1 METAAPS
8 TVCVGMTPWW
18 TGGTLRV
25 GARGLEIAGRSVEAL
40 AAELGTP
47 LYLYDRARVHEQLA
61 RLREALSGFA
71 RWRIYYA
78 LKANRFPPLL
88 SLLRNEGDVGI
99 DACSPREV
107 AR

>member
-1 METAAPS
+1 MKKPAQPNSGHAAS
-8 TVCVGMTPWW
+8 TISVGTTPWW

-25 GARGLEIAGRSVEAL
+25 GARGLETAGRRAEAL

-47 LYLYDRARVHEQLA
+47 LYLYDSARVREQLA

-78 LKANRFPPLL
+78 LKANRFP
-88 SLLRNEGDVGI
+88 R
-99 DACSPREV
+99 RY
-107 AR
+107 